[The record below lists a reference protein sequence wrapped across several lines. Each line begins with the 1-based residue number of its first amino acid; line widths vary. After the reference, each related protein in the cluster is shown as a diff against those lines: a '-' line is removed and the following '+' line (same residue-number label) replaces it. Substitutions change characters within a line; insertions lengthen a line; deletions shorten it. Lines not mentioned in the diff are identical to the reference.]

1 MIEVGRLDDFPERSV
16 TLVSVGRLEI
26 GVVRWD
32 GDGVYALRN
41 VCPHERGPVCA
52 GRLGPKVV
60 ASGGDP
66 LRLDVDDSCPVLACA
81 WHGWEFDVR
90 SGRALCAGSRY
101 RVRTYP
107 VRLEDGRVLVDVGTG
122 RRRGDGGACGGS

>member
-1 MIEVGRLDDFPERSV
+1 MIEVGRLEDFPERSV
-16 TLVSVGRLEI
+16 TVLTVRGIEI

-32 GDGVYALRN
+32 GEAVYALRN

-60 ASGGDP
+60 ASPADP
-66 LRLDVDDSCPVLACA
+66 LSLDVDEACPVLACA

-90 SGRALCAGSRY
+90 TGAALTGSRY
-101 RVRTYP
+101 RVKTYP
-107 VRLEDGRVLVDVGTG
+107 AEVEAGMVRVAVGG
-122 RRRGDGGACGGS
+122 